1 MISISVIIEWK
12 EKMKQLQ
19 HQLDSRDAWILKL
32 EVQVGKLGEYNEDLS
47 VQFREEPMAELEE
60 DEDLHL
66 KQESVEPTIENAKI
80 GELSESKGQQFCRI
94 LMKKF
99 ILDEYQFYVCK
110 DTVQLVVEL
119 CRMDRN

>member
-1 MISISVIIEWK
+1 M
-12 EKMKQLQ
+12 
-19 HQLDSRDAWILKL
+19 DSRDAWILKL

-80 GELSESKGQQFCRI
+80 GELSESKG
-94 LMKKF
+94 
-99 ILDEYQFYVCK
+99 
-110 DTVQLVVEL
+110 
-119 CRMDRN
+119 